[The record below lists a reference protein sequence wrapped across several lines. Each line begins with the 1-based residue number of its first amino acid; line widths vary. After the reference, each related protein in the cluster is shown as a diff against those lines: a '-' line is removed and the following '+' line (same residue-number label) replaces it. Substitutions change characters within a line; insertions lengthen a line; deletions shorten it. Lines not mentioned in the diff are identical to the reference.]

1 MTKTTNQTPELNA
14 GVYALFVDLAKAF
27 DSVDRE
33 LLWQLLENK
42 CGVPSSRKL
51 NSFWYGKIRDVLGI
65 SWVKMRDERITNEEC
80 ARRFGVPDWRI
91 LVGKRHARWI
101 GHVARMAP
109 SRPARQTL
117 FGSLHGRRGM
127 RTGLRKDLVIQAIKG
142 LAGLPELDNIIWAH
156 IAQDKK
162 KWDSLCDDW
171 NPSAPTFSTDN
182 PKRCP
187 LCESDF
193 EYLGK
198 HIASKHPI
206 GIEKF
211 KCNVPG
217 CEQEFLTKQART
229 KHKKTDHGIDVPK
242 PCCCPYEGCKYGPYR
257 WNSDLKIHSK
267 RVHN

>member
-1 MTKTTNQTPELNA
+1 MLYTQTSL
-14 GVYALFVDLAKAF
+14 
-27 DSVDRE
+27 
-33 LLWQLLENK
+33 
-42 CGVPSSRKL
+42 
-51 NSFWYGKIRDVLGI
+51 YGKIRDALGI

-109 SRPARQTL
+109 SRPARHTL
-117 FGSLHGRRGM
+117 FGSFHGRRGM

-162 KWDSLCDDW
+162 IWDSLCEDW

-198 HIASKHPI
+198 QIASKHPI
-206 GIEKF
+206 VLRNSNAMFQDASKNSSQNKHERSTRRLIMGSMCRSLF
-211 KCNVPG
+211 AV
-217 CEQEFLTKQART
+217 RT
-229 KHKKTDHGIDVPK
+229 KGANTDRTDGIRI
-242 PCCCPYEGCKYGPYR
+242 YR
-257 WNSDLKIHSK
+257 YISNGYTTND
-267 RVHN
+267 